1 MISSDYFPPKEMNA
15 NHNRLFY
22 FAKGLSKHHHVTI
35 ICPNNTS
42 KYESSS
48 YREITILRFPQINI
62 RFIGKFIKI
71 FSMPQHVMNL
81 IKEQNINNYFIFYN
95 SVFASLISKKFK
107 CFKVYDVM
115 GIKSKEL
122 HIDKNLYNFLKSFFY
137 KYLENILYKNS
148 SIIITINE
156 LHKKVLSKYFKRKIF
171 IIRDA
176 VEYNLGINTALY
188 KKLKKQY
195 KDYFVLFFVGSLSRK
210 RFDRNIDA
218 LESLTKSQKVKI
230 VIAGDGKYRQYYEKL
245 FQERKINVD
254 FVGFVKGKELNSY
267 IKMSDICFADVYLEG
282 FPYKI
287 FEYMAMGKVSLVEQT
302 EGVKEILVDGKN
314 SLLYKNSKEFEDKV
328 LKLMHNIAL
337 KKKIEKNAIM
347 ESKKH
352 TWDVR
357 EKQFND
363 ILKEV
368 FNDKKT
374 VQ

>member
-1 MISSDYFPPKEMNA
+1 
-15 NHNRLFY
+15 
-22 FAKGLSKHHHVTI
+22 
-35 ICPNNTS
+35 
-42 KYESSS
+42 
-48 YREITILRFPQINI
+48 
-62 RFIGKFIKI
+62 
-71 FSMPQHVMNL
+71 
-81 IKEQNINNYFIFYN
+81 
-95 SVFASLISKKFK
+95 
-107 CFKVYDVM
+107 
-115 GIKSKEL
+115 
-122 HIDKNLYNFLKSFFY
+122 
-137 KYLENILYKNS
+137 
-148 SIIITINE
+148 
-156 LHKKVLSKYFKRKIF
+156 
-171 IIRDA
+171 
-176 VEYNLGINTALY
+176 
-188 KKLKKQY
+188 
-195 KDYFVLFFVGSLSRK
+195 
-210 RFDRNIDA
+210 
-218 LESLTKSQKVKI
+218 
-230 VIAGDGKYRQYYEKL
+230 IAGDGKYRQYYEKL